1 MNSERLGGNY
11 SAGEY
16 QSSSEILRDEN
27 ILVLNSS
34 KSSRLS
40 KLLNWRVAMPVAAA
54 LVAVSMIAGKG
65 EVQSASV
72 DDSPSNLSA
81 AEDFVSANS
90 DDLFSDVGDV
100 NCSGRVNAIDAELVL
115 QKEARLVHSLSC
127 EEAGDVNGDTIINA
141 VDAELILQFEAG
153 LIDKLPAKKEPA
165 TLTPT
170 RTATRTRTPTSPPT
184 RTPTRTPTPT
194 ASATETR
201 TNTPTKTST
210 NTPTETSTRT
220 PTNTPTETATSTPTR
235 TPTATATITPTRTRT
250 PTFTPTRT
258 FTPFPTETPT
268 PTPSEALAEIRLE
281 AERYQYGPHDCP
293 GDFRPRSNASNLGT
307 MWLQGGLN
315 EGYCNMDFRLQYPAT
330 YSLELRY
337 SSDGGCCYANVY
349 ADGVLLARVDIVDT
363 RKPGMLPGEG
373 WNNFEKSG
381 KLGAVSFSAG
391 DHVIRIEADPGS
403 FEVDVMILRRIY

>member
-1 MNSERLGGNY
+1 MSSERLGGNY

-16 QSSSEILRDEN
+16 QLSSEILGDEN

-40 KLLNWRVAMPVAAA
+40 KLLNNRFAMPVAAA

-65 EVQSASV
+65 EVYSAPF
-72 DDSPSNLSA
+72 DDSPSNLPA
-81 AEDFVSANS
+81 AEDFVFANS
-90 DDLFSDVGDV
+90 DDLFSDLGDV

-115 QKEARLVHSLSC
+115 QKDAGLIRTLAC
-127 EEAGDVNGDTIINA
+127 EEAGDVNNDYLLNA
-141 VDAELILQFEAG
+141 VDAALILQFDAG
-153 LIDKLPAKKEPA
+153 LIDEFPAQKEPTA
-165 TLTPT
+165 TSTPT
-170 RTATRTRTPTSPPT
+170 RTVTRTRTPTSIPT

-201 TNTPTKTST
+201 TNTPTKRST
-210 NTPTETSTRT
+210 NTPTEASTRT
-220 PTNTPTETATSTPTR
+220 PTNTPTETAISTPTR

-258 FTPFPTETPT
+258 FPTETPT

-315 EGYCNMDFRLQYPAT
+315 EGYCNMDFHLQYPAT

-349 ADGVLLARVDIVDT
+349 AVGGLLARVDIVDT